1 MWLLTPQPN
10 SYCEY
15 KHRVSQLWWATV
27 TCPLRSRLFGTHT
40 SACDQMTSAAEK
52 EKHTRTRAARTR
64 MHGPL
69 AGAMLGSP
77 QHRATIT
84 SNPPLPP
91 PTLIPLPECMHACM
105 LWTRASPACTAT
117 AAAAHVPLLKS
128 QLHRHGGPI
137 PPPIGHSP
145 PLPVPPASAATGP
158 SAGAAWV
165 RSLHTHAADT
175 PRYGRGTAHECML
188 QQRPRR
194 CGTRAAAAGQAPLK
208 ARQLQQRG
216 YWSGATAGASIK
228 SCSRSSRPSIGPS
241 TGPSIAASAGPSAR
255 SSVSM
260 SSFQSNSDK
269 SM

>member
-84 SNPPLPP
+84 SNPPPSPP
-91 PTLIPLPECMHACM
+91 PHSYPCRSACMHAC
-105 LWTRASPACTAT
+105 C
-117 AAAAHVPLLKS
+117 
-128 QLHRHGGPI
+128 GPEPHQHAL
-137 PPPIGHSP
+137 PPPPPHMCLSSSHSCT
-145 PLPVPPASAATGP
+145 VTVAP
-158 SAGAAWV
+158 SHLQSDTRRRFPCRLLLLRRGRAPGLHGYARSIPTPRTRHVTGAA
-165 RSLHTHAADT
+165 
-175 PRYGRGTAHECML
+175 
-188 QQRPRR
+188 QRTNACCSNGPAVAER
-194 CGTRAAAAGQAPLK
+194 APLQP
-208 ARQLQQRG
+208 ARLL
-216 YWSGATAGASIK
+216 
-228 SCSRSSRPSIGPS
+228 
-241 TGPSIAASAGPSAR
+241 
-255 SSVSM
+255 
-260 SSFQSNSDK
+260 
-269 SM
+269 